1 MGLARRRPPVAAAA
15 SLVLL
20 PVGLALSSPAR
31 GQDVGVERRSFTY
44 LGSRLTVQV
53 RDSVP
58 GVVRLARGQGGEVR
72 VLARARGGF
81 ATAALDTDGP
91 DELNLTSVGARRAE
105 YLVIVPSRV
114 RIEVRLPGKDVDED
128 FGRLSPTATFSWDA
142 VEAPEAERGAAPTTS
157 DAPTPATPFLAYEG
171 SRAPARVQIPVP
183 GRIRTLTVRIEG
195 DRFRVTASRPLE
207 VTPGDG
213 EVVEI
218 APTRGGLDVGVEL
231 PDGPGAF
238 TLRIG
243 GVTALVVESGR
254 ARALCAPVTSQ
265 RLPGGVRVFT
275 FDPASGD
282 LECPG
287 S

>member
-1 MGLARRRPPVAAAA
+1 M
-15 SLVLL
+15 
-20 PVGLALSSPAR
+20 LALSAPVRAQ
-31 GQDVGVERRSFTY
+31 GAGVERRSFTY

-91 DELNLTSVGARRAE
+91 DELNLTSVGARRVE
-105 YLVIVPSRV
+105 YLVVVPSRV
-114 RIEVRLPGKDVDED
+114 RVEVRLPGKDVDED
-128 FGRLSPTATFSWDA
+128 FGRLSSTATFSWEG
-142 VEAPEAERGAAPTTS
+142 VEAPATERGAAPTTP
-157 DAPTPATPFLAYEG
+157 DAPTTATPFLAYEG
-171 SRAPARVQIPVP
+171 SRAPARVEIPVP

-207 VTPGDG
+207 VSPGDAA
-213 EVVEI
+213 VLEI
-218 APTRGGLDVGVEL
+218 DPARGGLDVGVEL
-231 PDGPGAF
+231 PAGLGAF

-243 GVTALVVESGR
+243 GATALVVESGR

-265 RLPGGVRVFT
+265 RLADGVRVFT
-275 FDPASGD
+275 FDPGSGD
-282 LECPG
+282 LECRG
-287 S
+287 A